1 MQHRPRERDASI
13 DQQGAE
19 RLAGEALGHQ
29 SARCRERREVSHVG
43 DQRRHG
49 GARLGAECCRVFGAA
64 HGRENMPAFGGKP
77 RDERMTDPARSAGD
91 KRRARRHGGGYS
103 AAVCFTPV
111 P

>member
-1 MQHRPRERDASI
+1 MQQRPRERDASI

-19 RLAGEALGHQ
+19 RLAGETIRHAVACGGK
-29 SARCRERREVSHVG
+29 RRHISHVG
-43 DQRRHG
+43 DQRGGG
-49 GARLGAECCRVFGAA
+49 GAEFGGERSRVVGAA
-64 HGRENMPAFGGKP
+64 DGGENMPAFGGKP
-77 RDERMTDPARSAGD
+77 HDERMTDPARSAGD